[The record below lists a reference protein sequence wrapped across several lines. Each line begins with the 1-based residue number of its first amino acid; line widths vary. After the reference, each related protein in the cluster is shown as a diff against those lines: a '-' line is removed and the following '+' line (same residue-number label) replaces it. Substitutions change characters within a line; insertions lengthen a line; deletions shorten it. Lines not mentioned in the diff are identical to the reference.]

1 MRKLAAVAAG
11 FAAAVFLTCNGL
23 WMLALLL
30 PLPALLK
37 REDRW
42 RRCALVCLGVAAGL
56 TWTAGYNVHFLGAA
70 RELDGVRSTLTAAVA
85 DWPYGTNY
93 GAGVEAKVTLEDG
106 MVLRATLYGDGEDL
120 MDLRPGDALTVTADW
135 SGPSQTVTEGW
146 TYRLSQGIH
155 LTGSVKALEVRRPER
170 VPLWA
175 LPGHWAQAVKEAVAA
190 AFPPESAGLVTA
202 LLTGDTDRLAQGDY
216 NALRRAGLAHA
227 VAVSGLH
234 MSFLVQLA
242 VALTGSRYR
251 RRTALVVLPLMV
263 CYALAVGCTPSV
275 VRAAIMNGLL
285 LLGPLLGRE
294 NDSPTSLSLALLLL
308 LLQDPWA
315 SLSVSLQLSFASV
328 AGILLFAGRVA
339 NWVKGLFSAP
349 EKQKN
354 KKKPGPFRR
363 LGRWA
368 AGSLGVTVGAM
379 AFTVPL
385 LVWYFGSLSVI
396 SPVSNLLC
404 LPFLQLTFQGG
415 LLTAL
420 VQLLLPALGPA
431 LGQVVGL
438 LPRLVLWLVRGLAAA
453 PFASVAMAGPYL
465 MGGLATVYLL
475 WLCYLFLK
483 GPRRPLVPLCCSA
496 IVLAAALV
504 LNHAAYWAGSLTM
517 TVLDVGQGQCVVLR
531 YGDRVA
537 VVDCGSTGE
546 DAGHL
551 AADYLSTM
559 GIERVD
565 LLVLTHCHNDHA
577 NGVATLLD
585 RLEVSNVAVPQ
596 VIEAPELQTTLL
608 AAAEERGIPTLMVW
622 DDVALEF
629 GDAVLTLYGPLGSGD
644 TNEEGLSLLCETGD
658 FSALITGDMDQ
669 VVEGRLV
676 KYGNLPDIDVL
687 LVGHHGSRY
696 AASDLLLE
704 TVTPETAVI
713 SCGYNTYGHPAP
725 ETLLR
730 LSGAGCD
737 IYRTDLQGNVTITV
751 R

>member
-1 MRKLAAVAAG
+1 MRKLTAVAAG
-11 FAAAVFLTCNGL
+11 FAAAVFLSCNGL

-42 RRCALVCLGVAAGL
+42 RRCALVCLGAAAGL
-56 TWTAGYNVHFLGAA
+56 AWTAGYNAHFLGAA
-70 RELDGVRSTLTAAVA
+70 RELDGVQSTLAAAVA
-85 DWPYGTNY
+85 DWPYETNY
-93 GAGVEAKVTLEDG
+93 GAGAEAKVTLEDG
-106 MVLRATLYGDGEDL
+106 MVLRATLYGDSEEL

-135 SGPSQTVTEGW
+135 SGPPRTATESW

-155 LTGSVKALEVRRPER
+155 LTGSVKVLEARRPER

-175 LPGHWAQAVKEAVAA
+175 LPAHWAQAVKEAVAA
-190 AFPPESAGLVTA
+190 AFPAESAGLVTA
-202 LLTGDTDRLAQGDY
+202 LLTGDTDRLSDGDY
-216 NALRRAGLAHA
+216 DALRRVGLAHA

-251 RRTALVVLPLMV
+251 RRTALVVLPLMA

-275 VRAAIMNGLL
+275 VRAAVMNGLL

-328 AGILLFAGRVA
+328 AGILAFSGRMQDSVTGFFPIS
-339 NWVKGLFSAP
+339 KEKEKKRPGLL
-349 EKQKN
+349 
-354 KKKPGPFRR
+354 RR
-363 LGRWA
+363 LGWRA
-368 AGSLGVTVGAM
+368 AGSLGVTMGAM
-379 AFTVPL
+379 TFTVTL
-385 LVWYFGSLSVI
+385 LVWYFGSLSLI

-404 LPFLQLTFQGG
+404 LPLLQLTFQGG

-420 VQLLLPALGPA
+420 AQLLFPTLGLV
-431 LGQVVGL
+431 LGRVVGL
-438 LPRLVLWLVRGLAAA
+438 LPRLVLWLVRRLAAV
-453 PFASVAMAGPYL
+453 PFASVMTAGPYL
-465 MGGLATVYLL
+465 LGGLATIYLL
-475 WLCYLFLK
+475 WLCFLALK

-496 IVLAAALV
+496 VVLAAALV

-531 YGDRVA
+531 CGDRVA

-546 DAGHL
+546 DAGDL
-551 AADYLSTM
+551 AASYLSTM
-559 GIERVD
+559 GVERVD

-577 NGVATLLD
+577 NGVAVLMD
-585 RLEVSNVAVPQ
+585 RLEVSNLAVPQ
-596 VIEAPELQTTLL
+596 VIEAPELQTALL
-608 AAAEERGIPTLMVW
+608 AEAEERGIPALMVW
-622 DDVALEF
+622 DDVKLDF
-629 GDAVLTLYGPLGSGD
+629 GNAVLTLYGPLGSGD
-644 TNEEGLSLLCETGD
+644 TNEEGLSLLCEAED

-669 VVEGRLV
+669 IVEGRLV
-676 KYGNLPDIDVL
+676 KYGHLPDIDVL
-687 LVGHHGSRY
+687 LAGHHGSRY

-704 TVTPETAVI
+704 TVTPETAII

-730 LSGAGCD
+730 LDEAGCD

>member
-1 MRKLAAVAAG
+1 MRKLAAVATG
-11 FAAAVFLTCNGL
+11 FAAAVFLSCNGL

-56 TWTAGYNVHFLGAA
+56 TWTAGYNTHFLGSAW
-70 RELDGVRSTLTAAVA
+70 ELDGVRSTLTAAVT
-85 DWPYGTNY
+85 DWPYETSY
-93 GAGVEAKVTLEDG
+93 GAGVEAKVTLKDG
-106 MVLRATLYGDGEDL
+106 KVLRATLYGDSEEL

-135 SGPSQTVTEGW
+135 SGPPQTASESW
-146 TYRLSQGIH
+146 TWRLSQGIH
-155 LTGSVKALEVRRPER
+155 LTGNVKALEVRRPET

-175 LPGHWAQAVKEAVAA
+175 LPVHWAQAVKEAVAA
-190 AFPPESAGLVTA
+190 AFPAESAGLVTA
-202 LLTGDTDRLAQGDY
+202 LLTGDTSGLAQGDY

-275 VRAAIMNGLL
+275 VRAAVMNSLL

-315 SLSVSLQLSFASV
+315 SQSVSLQLSFASV
-328 AGILLFAGRVA
+328 AGILAFSGRVRDY
-339 NWVKGLFSAP
+339 VTGFFPTP
-349 EKQKN
+349 EKKENQ
-354 KKKPGPFRR
+354 KPGPLRR
-363 LGRWA
+363 LGWWA

-404 LPFLQLTFQGG
+404 LPLLQLTFQGG

-420 VQLLLPALGPA
+420 VQLLLPALGTA

-453 PFASVAMAGPYL
+453 PFASVTTVGPYL
-465 MGGLATVYLL
+465 MGGLAMVYLL
-475 WLCYLFLK
+475 WLCYLGLK

-496 IVLAAALV
+496 IVLATALV

-531 YGDRVA
+531 CGDRVA

-546 DAGHL
+546 DAGDI
-551 AADYLSTM
+551 AAGYLSTM
-559 GIERVD
+559 GIKRVD

-577 NGVATLLD
+577 NGVATLMD
-585 RLEVSNVAVPQ
+585 RLEVSNLAVPQ
-596 VIEAPELQTTLL
+596 VIDPPELQTALL
-608 AAAEERGIPTLMVW
+608 NVAEERDIPTLMVW
-622 DDVALEF
+622 DDVTLEF

-644 TNEEGLSLLCETGD
+644 TNEEGLSLLCETED

-687 LVGHHGSRY
+687 LVGHHGSKY

-704 TVTPETAVI
+704 TVTPETAVV
-713 SCGYNTYGHPAP
+713 SCGHNTYGHPAP

-730 LSGAGCD
+730 LSEAGCN

>member
-1 MRKLAAVAAG
+1 MRRLAAVAAG
-11 FAAAVFLTCNGL
+11 FAAAVFLSCNGL
-23 WMLALLL
+23 WMLALFL

-42 RRCALVCLGVAAGL
+42 RRCVLVCLGMAAGL
-56 TWTAGYNVHFLGAA
+56 AWTAGYNAHFLGGA
-70 RELDGVRSTLTAAVA
+70 RELDGVRSTLTAAVT
-85 DWPYGTNY
+85 DWPYETSY

-106 MVLRATLYGDGEDL
+106 MVLRATLYGDSEEL
-120 MDLRPGDALTVTADW
+120 MGLRPGDALTVTADW
-135 SGPSQTVTEGW
+135 SGPPQTSTESW
-146 TYRLSQGIH
+146 TCRLSQGIH
-155 LTGSVKALEVRRPER
+155 LTGNVKGLEVRRPETP
-170 VPLWA
+170 PLWA
-175 LPGHWAQAVKEAVAA
+175 LPAHWSRAVKEAVAA
-190 AFPPESAGLVTA
+190 AFPAESAGLVTA
-202 LLTGDTDRLAQGDY
+202 LLTGDTSGLAQGDY

-251 RRTALVVLPLMV
+251 RRTALVVVPLMV

-275 VRAAIMNGLL
+275 VRAAVMNGLL

-328 AGILLFAGRVA
+328 AGILAFSGRVRDSVTGFFPA
-339 NWVKGLFSAP
+339 S
-349 EKQKN
+349 EKKE
-354 KKKPGPFRR
+354 KKRPGPLRR
-363 LGRWA
+363 LGWWA

-385 LVWYFGSLSVI
+385 LVWYFGSLSLI

-404 LPFLQLTFQGG
+404 LPLLQLTFQGG

-420 VQLLLPALGPA
+420 VQLLLPALGSA

-453 PFASVAMAGPYL
+453 PFAAVAMVGPYL

-475 WLCYLFLK
+475 WLCYLLLK

-496 IVLAAALV
+496 MVLAAALV
-504 LNHAAYWAGSLTM
+504 LNHAAYWAGSLAM

-531 YGDRVA
+531 CGDRVA

-546 DAGHL
+546 DAGDI
-551 AADYLSTM
+551 AAGYLSTM

-577 NGVATLLD
+577 NGVSTLMD

-596 VIEAPELQTTLL
+596 VIEAPELQTALL
-608 AAAEERGIPTLMVW
+608 AQAEERGIPTLMVW
-622 DDVALEF
+622 DDVTLAF

-644 TNEEGLSLLCETGD
+644 TNEEGLSLLCETAD

-687 LVGHHGSRY
+687 LAGHHGSKY

>member
-11 FAAAVFLTCNGL
+11 FAAAVFLTCQGL

-30 PLPALLK
+30 PLPVLLK
-37 REDRW
+37 KEDRW
-42 RRCALVCLGVAAGL
+42 HRCALVCLGVAAGL
-56 TWTAGYNVHFLGAA
+56 AWTAGYNAHFLGAA
-70 RELDGVRSTLTAAVA
+70 RAMDGIQNTLSAAVV
-85 DWPYGTNY
+85 DWPYETSY
-93 GAGVEAKVTLEDG
+93 GAGMEAKVTLEDG
-106 MVLRATLYGDGEDL
+106 MLLRATLYGDGEKL
-120 MDLRPGDALTVTADW
+120 MDLRPGDTITVTADW
-135 SGPSQTVTEGW
+135 SGPPQTAQERW

-155 LTGSVKALEVRRPER
+155 LTGNVKSLEIRRPEA

-175 LPGHWAQAVKEAVAA
+175 LPAHWSQAVKEAVAA
-190 AFPPESAGLVTA
+190 AFPAESAGLVTA
-202 LLTGDTDRLAQGDY
+202 LLTGDTDRLPQSDY
-216 NALRRAGLAHA
+216 NDLRRVGLAHA

-275 VRAAIMNGLL
+275 VRAAVMNGLL

-308 LLQDPWA
+308 LLQDPYGC
-315 SLSVSLQLSFASV
+315 LSVSLQLSFASV
-328 AGILLFAGRVA
+328 AGILAFSGRIRHYVT
-339 NWVKGLFSAP
+339 GLFPFP
-349 EKQKN
+349 EKRER
-354 KKKPGPFRR
+354 KKPGLLRR
-363 LGRWA
+363 LGWWA

-385 LVWYFGSLSVI
+385 LVWYFGSLSVV

-404 LPFLQLTFQGG
+404 LPLLQLTFQGG
-415 LLTAL
+415 LITAL
-420 VQLLLPALGPA
+420 LQLLVPSIGVA

-453 PFASVAMAGPYL
+453 PFASVAMTGPYL
-465 MGGLATVYLL
+465 MGGLATTYLL
-475 WLCYLFLK
+475 WLCYLGLK
-483 GPRRPLVPLCCSA
+483 GPRRPLMPLCCSA
-496 IVLAAALV
+496 VVLTAALV

-517 TVLDVGQGQCVVLR
+517 TVLNVGQGQCVILR
-531 YGDRVA
+531 CRDRVA

-546 DAGHL
+546 DAGDL
-551 AADYLSTM
+551 AAGYLSTM

-585 RLEVSNVAVPQ
+585 RLEVSNLAVPQ
-596 VIEAPELQTTLL
+596 VIEAPELQTELV
-608 AAAEERGIPTLMVW
+608 ARAEEEGIPTLMVW

-629 GDAVLTLYGPLGSGD
+629 GDTVLTLYGPLGSGD
-644 TNEEGLSLLCETGD
+644 TNEEGLSLLCETKD

-687 LVGHHGSRY
+687 LVGHHGSKY

-704 TVTPETAVI
+704 TVTPETAVV

-730 LSGAGCD
+730 LSEAGCN

>member
-1 MRKLAAVAAG
+1 MRRLAAVAAG
-11 FAAAVFLTCNGL
+11 FAAAVFLSCRGL

-42 RRCALVCLGVAAGL
+42 RRCALVCLGMAAGL
-56 TWTAGYNVHFLGAA
+56 AWTAGYNAHFLGGA
-70 RELDGVRSTLTAAVA
+70 RELDGVRSTLTAAVT
-85 DWPYGTNY
+85 DWPYETSY
-93 GAGVEAKVTLEDG
+93 GAGVEAKVTMEDG
-106 MVLRATLYGDGEDL
+106 MVLRATLYGDSEEL
-120 MDLRPGDALTVTADW
+120 MGLRPGDALTVTADW
-135 SGPSQTVTEGW
+135 SGPPQTSTESW
-146 TYRLSQGIH
+146 TWRLSQGIH
-155 LTGSVKALEVRRPER
+155 LTGNVKGLEVRRPETP
-170 VPLWA
+170 PLWA
-175 LPGHWAQAVKEAVAA
+175 LPAHWSRAVKEAVAA
-190 AFPPESAGLVTA
+190 AFPAESAGLVTA
-202 LLTGDTDRLAQGDY
+202 LLTGDTSGLAQGDY

-275 VRAAIMNGLL
+275 VRAAVMNSLL

-328 AGILLFAGRVA
+328 AGILAFSGRVRDSVTGFFPA
-339 NWVKGLFSAP
+339 S
-349 EKQKN
+349 EKKE
-354 KKKPGPFRR
+354 KKRPGPLRR

-404 LPFLQLTFQGG
+404 LPLLQLTFQGG

-420 VQLLLPALGPA
+420 VQLLLPALGSA
-431 LGQVVGL
+431 LGQVVG
-438 LPRLVLWLVRGLAAA
+438 LVLWLVRGLAAA
-453 PFASVAMAGPYL
+453 PFAAVAMVGPYL

-475 WLCYLFLK
+475 WLCYLGLK

-496 IVLAAALV
+496 MVFAAALV

-531 YGDRVA
+531 CGDQVA

-546 DAGHL
+546 DAGDI
-551 AADYLSTM
+551 AASYLSTM

-577 NGVATLLD
+577 NGVSTLMD
-585 RLEVSNVAVPQ
+585 RLEVSNLAVPQ
-596 VIEAPELQTTLL
+596 VIEAPELQTALL
-608 AAAEERGIPTLMVW
+608 NVAEERNIPTLMVW
-622 DDVALEF
+622 DDVTLEF

-644 TNEEGLSLLCETGD
+644 TNEEGLSLLCETEN

-669 VVEGRLV
+669 IVEGRLV

-687 LVGHHGSRY
+687 LAGHHGSKY

>member
-11 FAAAVFLTCNGL
+11 FAAAVFLSCQGL
-23 WMLALLL
+23 WVLALLP

-42 RRCALVCLGVAAGL
+42 CRCALVCLGVAAGL
-56 TWTAGYNVHFLGAA
+56 AWTAGYNAHFLGGA
-70 RELDGVRSTLTAAVA
+70 RELDGVRSTLPAAVA
-85 DWPYGTNY
+85 DWPYETNY

-120 MDLRPGDALTVTADW
+120 LDLLPGDALAVTADW
-135 SGPSQTVTEGW
+135 SGPPQTATESW

-155 LTGSVKALEVRRPER
+155 LTGSVKALEVRRPET

-175 LPGHWAQAVKEAVAA
+175 LPAHWSQAVKEAIAA
-190 AFPPESAGLVTA
+190 GFPAESAGLVTA
-202 LLTGDTDRLAQGDY
+202 LLTGDTDRLDQGDY

-275 VRAAIMNGLL
+275 VRAAVMNGLL

-328 AGILLFAGRVA
+328 AGILAFSGRVR
-339 NWVKGLFSAP
+339 NYVTGFFPAP
-349 EKQKN
+349 EKKEN
-354 KKKPGPFRR
+354 KRPGPLRR
-363 LGRWA
+363 LGWWA

-404 LPFLQLTFQGG
+404 LPLLQLTFQGG

-420 VQLLLPALGPA
+420 VQLLVPALGSA

-465 MGGLATVYLL
+465 IGGLATVYLL
-475 WLCYLFLK
+475 WLCYLGLK

-504 LNHAAYWAGSLTM
+504 LNHAAYWAGSITM

-531 YGDRVA
+531 CGDRVA

-546 DAGHL
+546 DAGDL
-551 AADYLSTM
+551 AAGYMSTM

-577 NGVATLLD
+577 NGVDTLMD
-585 RLEVSNVAVPQ
+585 RVEVSNLALPQ
-596 VIEAPELQTTLL
+596 VIEAPELQTELV
-608 AAAEERGIPTLMVW
+608 ARAEEAGIPTLMVW
-622 DDVALEF
+622 DDVTLEF
-629 GDAVLTLYGPLGSGD
+629 GDALLTLYGPLGSGD
-644 TNEEGLSLLCETGD
+644 TNEEGLSLLCETER
-658 FSALITGDMDQ
+658 FSTLITGDMDQ
-669 VVEGRLV
+669 IVEGRMV

-687 LVGHHGSRY
+687 LVGHHGSKY

-704 TVTPETAVI
+704 TVTPETAVV

-730 LSGAGCD
+730 LSEAGCD

>member
-1 MRKLAAVAAG
+1 MRRLAAVAAG
-11 FAAAVFLTCNGL
+11 FAAAVFLSCRGL
-23 WMLALLL
+23 WVLALLL

-56 TWTAGYNVHFLGAA
+56 TWTAGYNAHFLGEA
-70 RELDGVRSTLTAAVA
+70 RELDGVRSTLTAAVT
-85 DWPYGTNY
+85 DWPYETSY

-106 MVLRATLYGDGEDL
+106 MVLRATLYGDSEEL
-120 MDLRPGDALTVTADW
+120 MDLRPGDALTVTAEW
-135 SGPSQTVTEGW
+135 SGPPQTATESW
-146 TYRLSQGIH
+146 TWRLSQGIH
-155 LTGSVKALEVRRPER
+155 LTGSVKALEVRRPET

-175 LPGHWAQAVKEAVAA
+175 LPAHWSQAVKEAVAA
-190 AFPPESAGLVTA
+190 AFPAESAGLVTA
-202 LLTGDTDRLAQGDY
+202 LLTGDTSGLAQGDY

-242 VALTGSRYR
+242 VALTGSRCR

-275 VRAAIMNGLL
+275 VRAAVMNSLL

-315 SLSVSLQLSFASV
+315 SQSVSLQLSFASV
-328 AGILLFAGRVA
+328 AGILAFSGRVRDY
-339 NWVKGLFSAP
+339 VTGFFPTP
-349 EKQKN
+349 EKKEH
-354 KKKPGPFRR
+354 KKPGPLRR
-363 LGRWA
+363 LGWWA

-404 LPFLQLTFQGG
+404 LPLLQLTFQGG

-420 VQLLLPALGPA
+420 VQLLLPALGSA

-438 LPRLVLWLVRGLAAA
+438 LPRLVLWLVRGLADA
-453 PFASVAMAGPYL
+453 PFASVAMVGPYL

-475 WLCYLFLK
+475 WLCYLGLK

-496 IVLAAALV
+496 IVLATALV

-531 YGDRVA
+531 CGDQVA

-546 DAGHL
+546 DAGDI
-551 AADYLSTM
+551 AASYLSTM

-577 NGVATLLD
+577 NGVSTLMD
-585 RLEVSNVAVPQ
+585 RLEVSNLAVPQ
-596 VIEAPELQTTLL
+596 VIEAPELQAALL
-608 AAAEERGIPTLMVW
+608 NVAEERNIPTLMVW
-622 DDVALEF
+622 DDVTLEF

-644 TNEEGLSLLCETGD
+644 TNEEGLSLLCETAD

-687 LVGHHGSRY
+687 LVGHHGSKY

-704 TVTPETAVI
+704 TVTPETAVV

-730 LSGAGCD
+730 LGEAGCN

>member
-11 FAAAVFLTCNGL
+11 FAAAVFLSCRGL
-23 WMLALLL
+23 WVLALLL

-56 TWTAGYNVHFLGAA
+56 TWTAGYNAHFLGEA
-70 RELDGVRSTLTAAVA
+70 RELDGVRSTLTAAVT
-85 DWPYGTNY
+85 DWPYETSY

-106 MVLRATLYGDGEDL
+106 MALRATLYGDSEEL
-120 MDLRPGDALTVTADW
+120 MDLRPGDALTVTAEW
-135 SGPSQTVTEGW
+135 SGPPQTATENW
-146 TYRLSQGIH
+146 TWRLSQGIH
-155 LTGSVKALEVRRPER
+155 LTGSVKALEVRRPET

-175 LPGHWAQAVKEAVAA
+175 MPAHWSRAVKEAVAA
-190 AFPPESAGLVTA
+190 AFPAESAGLVTA
-202 LLTGDTDRLAQGDY
+202 LLTGDTSDLAQEDY

-242 VALTGSRYR
+242 VAFTGSRYR

-275 VRAAIMNGLL
+275 VRAVVMNSLL

-308 LLQDPWA
+308 LIQDPWA

-328 AGILLFAGRVA
+328 AGILAFSGRVRDY
-339 NWVKGLFSAP
+339 VTGFFPTP
-349 EKQKN
+349 EKKENQ
-354 KKKPGPFRR
+354 KPGPLRR
-363 LGRWA
+363 LGWWA
-368 AGSLGVTVGAM
+368 AGSLGVTVGAL

-404 LPFLQLTFQGG
+404 LPLLQLTFQGG

-420 VQLLLPALGPA
+420 VQLLLPAVGTA

-438 LPRLVLWLVRGLAAA
+438 LPRLVLWLVRNLAAA
-453 PFASVAMAGPYL
+453 PFASVTTVGPYL

-475 WLCYLFLK
+475 WLCYLGLK
-483 GPRRPLVPLCCSA
+483 GPHRPLVPLCCSA
-496 IVLAAALV
+496 IVLATALV

-517 TVLDVGQGQCVVLR
+517 TVLDVGQGQCMVLR
-531 YGDRVA
+531 CGERVA

-546 DAGHL
+546 DAGDI
-551 AADYLSTM
+551 AAGYLSTM
-559 GIERVD
+559 GIKRVD

-577 NGVATLLD
+577 NGVSTLLD
-585 RLEVSNVAVPQ
+585 RLEVSNLAVPQ
-596 VIEAPELQTTLL
+596 VIDPPELQTALL
-608 AAAEERGIPTLMVW
+608 NVAEERNIPALMVW
-622 DDVALEF
+622 DDVTLAF

-644 TNEEGLSLLCETGD
+644 TNEEGLSLLCETED
-658 FSALITGDMDQ
+658 FSALITGDM
-669 VVEGRLV
+669 V

-687 LVGHHGSRY
+687 LVGHHGSKY

-704 TVTPETAVI
+704 TVTPETAVV

-730 LSGAGCD
+730 LSEAGCN

>member
-11 FAAAVFLTCNGL
+11 FAAAVFLSCNGL

-42 RRCALVCLGVAAGL
+42 RRCALVYLGVAAGL

-135 SGPSQTVTEGW
+135 SGPPQTVAEGW

-175 LPGHWAQAVKEAVAA
+175 LPVHWAQTIKEAVAA
-190 AFPPESAGLVTA
+190 AFPPESVGLVTA

-216 NALRRAGLAHA
+216 SALRRAGLAHA

-275 VRAAIMNGLL
+275 VRAAVMNGLL

-308 LLQDPWA
+308 LLLDPWA

-328 AGILLFAGRVA
+328 AGILA
-339 NWVKGLFSAP
+339 FSWRIQGYLMGSGGTQEG
-349 EKQKN
+349 EKR
-354 KKKPGPFRR
+354 KKRPVRH
-363 LGRWA
+363 WA
-368 AGSLGVTVGAM
+368 AASISISFGAM
-379 AFTVPL
+379 VFTVPL

-404 LPFLQLTFQGG
+404 LPLLQITFQGG

-420 VQLLLPALGPA
+420 IQLLLPALGTA
-431 LGQVVGL
+431 MGQVVGL
-438 LPRLVLWLVRGLAAA
+438 LPRLVLWLARGLAAA
-453 PFASVAMAGPYL
+453 PFASVAMVGPYL
-465 MGGLATVYLL
+465 MGGLAAVYLL
-475 WLCYLFLK
+475 WLCYLLLK
-483 GPRRPLVPLCCSA
+483 GPRRPLVPLCCSV
-496 IVLAAALV
+496 IVLVAALV

-531 YGDRVA
+531 CGDRVA

-546 DAGHL
+546 DAGDL
-551 AADYLSTM
+551 AAGYLSTM
-559 GIERVD
+559 GIKRVD

-577 NGVATLLD
+577 NGVATLMD
-585 RLEVSNVAVPQ
+585 RLEVSNLALPQ
-596 VIEAPELQTTLL
+596 VIDPPELQTELL
-608 AAAEERGIPTLMVW
+608 ARAEERDIPALMVW
-622 DDVALEF
+622 DDVRLRFGNAL
-629 GDAVLTLYGPLGSGD
+629 LTLYGPLGSGD
-644 TNEEGLSLLCETGD
+644 TNEEGLSLLCETAD

-669 VVEGRLV
+669 IVEGRLV

-687 LVGHHGSRY
+687 LVGHHGSKD

-704 TVTPETAVI
+704 TVTPETAVV

-737 IYRTDLQGNVTITV
+737 IYRTDFQGNVTITV